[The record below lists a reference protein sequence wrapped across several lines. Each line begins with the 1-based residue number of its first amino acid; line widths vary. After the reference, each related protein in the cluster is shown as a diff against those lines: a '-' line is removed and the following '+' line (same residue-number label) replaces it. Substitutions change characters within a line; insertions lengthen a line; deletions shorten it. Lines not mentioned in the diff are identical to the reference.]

1 MATLHVTSQGSLTL
15 TVETDTVSVTSHFD
29 DLHVENNSI
38 TSVHKLFLQVLIILY
53 LEEDETSVT
62 VELKRLSNFL
72 INEQLNP
79 NRVVCDVV
87 RNKLM
92 RFNFLSDSFNLQYF
106 LPAVAM

>member
-1 MATLHVTSQGSLTL
+1 MKNIVERMKNLANMATLHVTSQGSLTL

-79 NRVVCDVV
+79 NRVVCG
-87 RNKLM
+87 M
-92 RFNFLSDSFNLQYF
+92 R
-106 LPAVAM
+106 